1 MIVVEIRTISV
12 KEINDK
18 ILVSKGQLVQKI
30 DHADIKISTSNSGM
44 RVKKYQITNYY
55 WMRK

>member
-1 MIVVEIRTISV
+1 MMIVVEIRTISV

-30 DHADIKISTSNSGM
+30 DHAGIKISTSNSGM
-44 RVKKYQITNYY
+44 RV
-55 WMRK
+55 